1 MTHFEAYHWEDHVPR
16 SGSWK
21 FNLTVSLLAFGLIF
35 AAFPDIPA
43 GSSSMVARTARPA
56 AEVTYRDTPVRDT
69 SRHDLPAA
77 SVGALGQSVHCPIA
91 APEHADS

>member
-21 FNLTVSLLAFGLIF
+21 FNLTISLLAFGLIF
-35 AAFPDIPA
+35 SAFPDIPV
-43 GSSSMVARTARPA
+43 GSSSTMSRTAA
-56 AEVTYRDTPVRDT
+56 SATELTYPVVDT

-77 SVGALGQSVHCPIA
+77 SVGVVGQSVYCPTA
-91 APEHADS
+91 TPEHADS